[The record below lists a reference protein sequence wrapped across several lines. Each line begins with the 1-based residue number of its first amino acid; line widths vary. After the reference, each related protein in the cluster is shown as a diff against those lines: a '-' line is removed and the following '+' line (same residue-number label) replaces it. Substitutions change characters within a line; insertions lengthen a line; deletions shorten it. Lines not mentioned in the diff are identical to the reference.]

1 VLGAAA
7 RMVDTLPSAPIGIA
21 PANDVAAMD
30 VAQGL
35 KIWVDQASYQEYLH
49 RFVDLYSH
57 AVGDIKQSLV
67 HGYRPTA
74 VALAHKLSGVAANL
88 ALPEVRRLAALAE
101 RVMNM
106 DQDPTVELRQLDAA
120 MESALAEI
128 AHFLHQ
134 VNS

>member
-1 VLGAAA
+1 
-7 RMVDTLPSAPIGIA
+7 
-21 PANDVAAMD
+21 
-30 VAQGL
+30 
-35 KIWVDQASYQEYLH
+35 
-49 RFVDLYSH
+49 
-57 AVGDIKQSLV
+57 
-67 HGYRPTA
+67 

-101 RVMNM
+101 RVMNT